1 MFLLCLLGKLPIK
14 NIKKGWGGGGGELKI
29 KVHIPV
35 QWVHGN
41 DVSDSFH
48 HF

>member
-1 MFLLCLLGKLPIK
+1 MFLHCLLGELL
-14 NIKKGWGGGGGELKI
+14 IKKGGVGGLKI

-41 DVSDSFH
+41 DVPDSFN